1 MADRTGV
8 MSPAASLQG
17 CDSHTE
23 GARFSGSCAAREI
36 LALIGDKW
44 SVHVIY
50 TLGTAGTL
58 RFSDLKRRVP
68 AVTQRMLTVTLR
80 NLERNGLLT
89 RMIFAEVP
97 PRVEYTLTP
106 LGATLMGIV
115 EPLIRWADAHVEII
129 QEAQMRFDRQKG
141 DHLPAD

>member
-1 MADRTGV
+1 MADSTGT

-17 CDSHTE
+17 CDVHAE

-44 SVHVIY
+44 TVHVIY

-58 RFSDLKRRVP
+58 RFSELKRRVP

-106 LGATLMGIV
+106 LGESLA
-115 EPLIRWADAHVEII
+115 EASAHVVDWARENGSGIARSR
-129 QEAQMRFDRQKG
+129 E
-141 DHLPAD
+141 PEEP